1 MSLAAAEVHIA
12 ETINNVRRFAK
23 HLPMPLHPVWHR
35 LHACGHQ
42 KLFHKT
48 PSSAA
53 NTIYKKKK
61 SSWSNTSKVTTGIIS
76 SEIQRW
82 RRSGRKKQGTVKLFF
97 VDQLWGCLGIRWDTA
112 LSLSGANILERATFI
127 YTCCTFFTFL
137 AVYLSKWFWPKYW
150 LSIPSPESHPPE
162 REAEIYLT
170 WRYTCAMCY
179 KTLRVIRMKF
189 LLIISM
195 L

>member
-1 MSLAAAEVHIA
+1 MSLVATEVHIA

-53 NTIYKKKK
+53 NTVYKRKRAREVRHQKRQQAVFHLR
-61 SSWSNTSKVTTGIIS
+61 SRS
-76 SEIQRW
+76 
-82 RRSGRKKQGTVKLFF
+82 SGRKKQGTAKLFF

-112 LSLSGANILERATFI
+112 LSLSGTNTLERATFI
-127 YTCCTFFTFL
+127 YTCCAFFTFL
-137 AVYLSKWFWPKYW
+137 AVYFPNGFGPNIGWVSPPPNPTHQREKPKFT
-150 LSIPSPESHPPE
+150 LPDAIHV
-162 REAEIYLT
+162 L
-170 WRYTCAMCY
+170 CAT
-179 KTLRVIRMKF
+179 KH
-189 LLIISM
+189 
-195 L
+195 